1 MKLKKGKRILALL
14 LIMALA
20 VSLCGCG
27 NTAKKLYGTWE
38 TTVDCSS
45 AIEEEMEG
53 EYEDFHQSFEIRMLL
68 EFKEDGTY
76 SMYADEEAAKETFE
90 NWINTF
96 VSYSVE
102 VLYDEF
108 EESGMSREDVDTV
121 IQEQYGCSMEEYMLD
136 EIHSELDLDDYVS
149 DMKSDG
155 VFKAKGDK
163 LYLDEDGYDIFK
175 VENDT
180 LTIDIP
186 EGAEIEE
193 SEMIEGIDY
202 PLVFTKVVTE

>member
-1 MKLKKGKRILALL
+1 MKKGKRILALL

-38 TTVDCSS
+38 MTVDYS
-45 AIEEEMEG
+45 AAMEQELG
-53 EYEDFHQSFEIRMLL
+53 DEYEDFHQDFDLIVLFEL
-68 EFKEDGTY
+68 KEDGTY
-76 SMYADEEAAKETFE
+76 SMYADEETTKEAFE
-90 NWINTF
+90 EWINAL

-102 VLYDEF
+102 MLYEQCK
-108 EESGMSREDVDTV
+108 ESGMTKADVDAFV
-121 IQEQYGCSMEEYMLD
+121 EEEYGCSVEEYMLGEIYAEVDID
-136 EIHSELDLDDYVS
+136 ETIAE
-149 DMKSDG
+149 MKSEG

-163 LYLDEDGYDIFK
+163 LYLDEGGYDIFT

>member
-14 LIMALA
+14 LIMVLA

-38 TTVDCSS
+38 MTIDYSS
-45 AIEEEMEG
+45 AIEQGLGAEF
-53 EYEDFHQSFEIRMLL
+53 EDFHHDFDLNLL
-68 EFKEDGTY
+68 FQFNEDGTY
-76 SMYADEEAAKETFE
+76 RMYVDEESTKETFE
-90 NWINTF
+90 NWINAL
-96 VSYSVE
+96 VSYSADM
-102 VLYDEF
+102 LYE
-108 EESGMSREDVDTV
+108 ECKESGMTKEDVDTV
-121 IQEQYGCSMEEYMLD
+121 VQEQYGCSVEEYML
-136 EIHSELDLDDYVS
+136 EEVNSEVDIEETIS
-149 DMKSDG
+149 EMKSDG

-180 LTIDIP
+180 LTIDMP
-186 EGAEIEE
+186 EGVEIKED
-193 SEMIEGIDY
+193 EMIEGIDY

>member
-14 LIMALA
+14 LIMVLA

-38 TTVDCSS
+38 TTIDYSY
-45 AIEEEMEG
+45 AIEEGLGSEF
-53 EYEDFHQSFEIRMLL
+53 EDFHHDFDIKMMF

-76 SMYADEEAAKETFE
+76 SMYADEESTQETYD
-90 NWINTF
+90 NWINAL
-96 VSYSVE
+96 VPYLAE
-102 VLYDEF
+102 MMYE
-108 EESGMSREDVDTV
+108 ECKESGMSREDVDTV
-121 IQEQYGCSMEEYMLD
+121 VQEQYGCSVEEYMLEEIKSEVDID
-136 EIHSELDLDDYVS
+136 EYISQ
-149 DMKSDG
+149 MKSDG

-163 LYLDEDGYDIFK
+163 LYLDEDGYDVFT

-186 EGAEIEE
+186 EGAVVEDD
-193 SEMIEGIDY
+193 EMIEGIEY